1 MPKNKSKSFIKNN
14 HKEYK
19 SNKIIYPK
27 TNNSYNGKKIKK
39 KPKIKKI

>member
-1 MPKNKSKSFIKNN
+1 MPKNKSKSFIKSN

-27 TNNSYNGKKIKK
+27 TNKSYNSKKLQKSLK
-39 KPKIKKI
+39 LK